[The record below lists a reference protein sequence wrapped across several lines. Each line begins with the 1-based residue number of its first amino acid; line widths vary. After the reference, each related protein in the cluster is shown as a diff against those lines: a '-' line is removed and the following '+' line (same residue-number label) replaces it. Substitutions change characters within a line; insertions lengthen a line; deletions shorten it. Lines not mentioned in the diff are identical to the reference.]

1 MKNKFTLAL
10 IISFLGF
17 SAKGQHN
24 SGLNLMP
31 ELQLSGFYSNPAFRP
46 EYKTALSMPV
56 LGNINLAAY
65 NTGLQLN
72 RLVSENPDY
81 TIEEAANDLNDIN
94 FLGSAFTVSHA
105 MTGFKVGKAWLRTG
119 IHENIYLQFDYP
131 RELFRMVMGGFDIY
145 DFSKGPVAIDGMGV
159 QFMHYRSLDFGVSLP
174 FFEEKLNVGVNLR
187 YINGLGAL
195 WTKES
200 GLTAI
205 LDTTNNTVGLQGKLD
220 MYSSGTL
227 TFLEEDLDL
236 VPATSYF
243 FNKKNHGAAA
253 DLGVTL
259 KLSDKL
265 QLSAAVNNVGFIG
278 WKSRN
283 ANYQTDTLKLRLPE
297 PDFNDISD
305 SEAAQNEY
313 LGAALDSLAFSLTQI
328 KNNDKFNMPLPV
340 NFNAAASF
348 TLNEKNSVHVQIM
361 AQRYFEEIYANI
373 GAGFKTKPT
382 KWLTLL
388 PTATLWN
395 LSDLNFGL
403 GLILKP
409 GPVQISFLF
418 DNLYGL
424 ISPDAQRNASAGLG
438 INFVF

>member
-1 MKNKFTLAL
+1 MKTKITLVLMNA
-10 IISFLGF
+10 FLGLT
-17 SAKGQHN
+17 ALGQHN

-31 ELQLSGFYSNPAFRP
+31 ELQHSGFYSNPAFRP
-46 EYKTALSMPV
+46 EYKTAVSMPV

-72 RLVSENPDY
+72 RLVSEDPDY
-81 TIEEAANDLNDIN
+81 TIDEATNDLDDIN
-94 FLGSAFTVSHA
+94 FMGSTFNVSHA

-119 IHENIYLQFDYP
+119 IHENVYLQFDYP

-145 DFSKGPVAIDGMGV
+145 DFSKGPVAINGMGV
-159 QFMHYRSLDFGVSLP
+159 QFMHYRSFDVGVSLP

-205 LDTTNNTVGLQGKLD
+205 LDTTNNTVGMQGQLD
-220 MYSSGTL
+220 LYSSGTL

-243 FNKKNHGAAA
+243 LNKQNHGVAA
-253 DLGVTL
+253 DLGATFKVTE
-259 KLSDKL
+259 KL
-265 QLSAAVNNVGFIG
+265 QVSAAVNNVGFIA
-278 WKSRN
+278 WRSRN
-283 ANYQTDTLKLRLPE
+283 VNYQTDSLNLVLPE
-297 PDFNDISD
+297 PDFDDISD
-305 SEAAQNEY
+305 SETDQNEY
-313 LGAALDSLAFSLTQI
+313 FGSVLDSLAISLEQT
-328 KNNDKFNMPLPV
+328 KNTEKFNMPLPV
-340 NFNAAASF
+340 NFNASVSYA
-348 TLNEKNSVHVQIM
+348 LNEKNSIHVQFM
-361 AQRYFEEIYANI
+361 AQRYFEEMYTNI
-373 GAGFKTKPT
+373 GAGYKIKPV
-382 KWLTLL
+382 KWFTFL

-395 LSDLNFGL
+395 MSDLNFGF
-403 GLILKP
+403 GMILKP
-409 GPVQISFLF
+409 GPVQFSFLF

-424 ISPDAQRNASAGLG
+424 ISPDAQRNASGGMG